1 MKVYG
6 HLRDQHSVE
15 MAQKVTFSNPHADE
29 VVPQNVQKALDVTN
43 DETALAADL
52 PASQSSS

>member
-15 MAQKVTFSNPHADE
+15 MAQKVTFSKQQPEN
-29 VVPQNVQKALDVTN
+29 VVPMPDQKAG
-43 DETALAADL
+43 
-52 PASQSSS
+52 

>member
-15 MAQKVTFSNPHADE
+15 MAQKVTFSKAQPE
-29 VVPQNVQKALDVTN
+29 NVIQMPKQEPSVAN
-43 DETALAADL
+43 
-52 PASQSSS
+52 

>member
-15 MAQKVTFSNPHADE
+15 MAQKVTFS
-29 VVPQNVQKALDVTN
+29 KALPENVVQMPEQT
-43 DETALAADL
+43 
-52 PASQSSS
+52 PASASG